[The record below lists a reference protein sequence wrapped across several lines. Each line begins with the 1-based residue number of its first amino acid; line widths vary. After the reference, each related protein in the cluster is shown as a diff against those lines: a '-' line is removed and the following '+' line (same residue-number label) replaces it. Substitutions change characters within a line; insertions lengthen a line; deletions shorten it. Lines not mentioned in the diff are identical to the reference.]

1 MLPQRL
7 RALAPEVVKFGI
19 IGGLNV
25 IVNAVVFNVLLF
37 LPTFDNS
44 EVKAKVVATAVAM
57 LSAYFMNRHWTYKDR
72 DKSGVHREFMLFV
85 FFNLVGMVIEVAI
98 LSATK
103 YWFGL
108 TGWLA
113 LNAAMMVGLA
123 LGTIFR
129 FFTYR
134 TWVFQHAAVPAETV
148 TVEDQFAHLTAPLE
162 VEFATKH
169 KQKRRTPR
177 KSPAP
182 ARSR

>member
-7 RALAPEVVKFGI
+7 RTLAPEVVKFAI

-25 IVNAVVFNVLLF
+25 VVNAVVFNVLLL

-57 LSAYFMNRHWTYKDR
+57 ISAYFMNRHWTYKDR

-85 FFNLVGMVIEVAI
+85 FFNLAGLAIEVAV

-113 LNAAMMVGLA
+113 LNAAMMLGLG

-134 TWVFQHAAVPAETV
+134 TWVFQQVAEPVVPVSVEAE
-148 TVEDQFAHLTAPLE
+148 FAHLTAPLE
-162 VEFATKH
+162 AEFTA
-169 KQKRRTPR
+169 KQKRRTLR